1 MKISKTYLVLFLSCV
16 ITTSLTACGGA
27 DSKNPDPDS
36 VVVVDGFES
45 LRSKAQQQ
53 LADSLAPAVSIA
65 IYKDGEIVFAEA
77 FGTKKGGG
85 SGAVDSNSLFQLG
98 STTKMF
104 TALASLQLVENNYFA
119 LDSRLLDLLPEIEIS
134 QEKTEGWQEINIQH
148 LLTHQGGFEDF
159 VDWENDSIDL
169 LSFALS
175 NYPSEHDQM
184 NPAGRFANYSNPNYS
199 YLGAVI
205 QQQSSMPYEDVLKQ
219 NVFFPLGM
227 SRTTMKK
234 EEVFNDG
241 NYALGYGGI
250 LKNGGFVIGS
260 ADSLD
265 NIYQGIFGKPA
276 GSYTWST
283 PTEVLKMAD
292 FLINGNNDILSDEL
306 RQEMTLAQVDLK
318 FDIPLDYGY
327 GLILSDGIDDDSNWY
342 PVKNWSHSG
351 NTETYSSEF
360 LVLPEENIAVSIL
373 SSGRDTDFYET
384 MKAALDSVM
393 TLPAAIEVPVRP
405 VETEL
410 FNNHVGRYEDDED
423 IVDITLENNQVRIDI
438 SSLNDN
444 NIAYNPVLEPI
455 GGSVFLFTEGSN
467 EHYLTF
473 FPEFDGGSSTYIRE
487 REFVLIRNDFA
498 QNVELQK
505 TSKIIKPQ
513 RERSLIPNELKRHLE
528 KSN

>member
-1 MKISKTYLVLFLSCV
+1 MKINNAYLTLFLSCV
-16 ITTSLTACGGA
+16 ITISLTACGGS
-27 DSKNPDPDS
+27 DSSNPDP
-36 VVVVDGFES
+36 VVDDGFES

-77 FGTKKGGG
+77 FGTKQDGG
-85 SGAVDSNSLFQLG
+85 SGSVDSNSLFQLG

-119 LDSRLLDLLPEIEIS
+119 LDSRLLELLPEIEIS
-134 QEKTEGWQEINIQH
+134 QDKTEGWQEINIQH
-148 LLTHQGGFEDF
+148 LLTHQGGLEDF

-175 NYPSEHDQM
+175 NYPNEFDQM
-184 NPAGRFANYSNPNYS
+184 NPAGLFWNYSNPNWS

-205 QQQSSMPYEDVLKQ
+205 QQQSAMPYDDAMKQ
-219 NVFFPLGM
+219 NVFSPLGM

-234 EEVFNDG
+234 AEVFNDG
-241 NYALGYGGI
+241 NYALGSGVI
-250 LKNGGFVIGS
+250 LSNGNSIDGS

-265 NIYQGIFGKPA
+265 NIHQSLFSMPA

-283 PTEVLKMAD
+283 PSEMLKMAD

-306 RQEMTLAQVDLK
+306 QQEMTLAQVDLK
-318 FDIPLDYGY
+318 IDVPLDYGY
-327 GLILSDGIDDDSNWY
+327 GLWLSDGFENDTNWY
-342 PVKNWSHSG
+342 PVKRWSHGG
-351 NTETYSSEF
+351 NSLAYSSMF
-360 LVLPEENIAVSIL
+360 WVLSEENIAVSIL
-373 SSGRDTDFYET
+373 SSGRNTDFSET
-384 MKAALDSVM
+384 MMAALRSVM
-393 TLPAAIEVPVRP
+393 TLPVTTAIPTRP

-438 SSLNDN
+438 SSLNDEGRN
-444 NIAYNPVLEPI
+444 YNPVLQPL
-455 GGSVFLFTEGSN
+455 GGSVFRLTIGID
-467 EHYLTF
+467 EHALTF

-487 REFVLIRNDFA
+487 REFVLIRNDNA
-498 QNVELQK
+498 QKAELQK
-505 TSKIIKPQ
+505 TSKIRQ
-513 RERSLIPNELKRHLE
+513 SQLEWSLIPNELKKHLE

>member
-1 MKISKTYLVLFLSCV
+1 M
-16 ITTSLTACGGA
+16 ITICLTACGGSSSSQPLVQPVVLEEA
-27 DSKNPDPDS
+27 VVEDS
-36 VVVVDGFES
+36 FES
-45 LRSKAQQQ
+45 LRSTAKQQ
-53 LADSLAPAVSIA
+53 LAASIAPAMSIA

-77 FGTKKGGG
+77 FGTKQADGLE
-85 SGAVDSNSLFQLG
+85 AADSNSLFQLG

-104 TALASLQLVENNYFA
+104 TALASLQLVEDNNLA
-119 LDSRLLDLLPEIEIS
+119 LDSRLLEILPEMEIS
-134 QEKTEGWQEINIQH
+134 QDKAEGWQEINIRH

-159 VDWENDSIDL
+159 VDWENDGIDL

-175 NYPSEHDQM
+175 NYPSEFDQM
-184 NPAGRFANYSNPNYS
+184 NPAGLFSNYSNPNYS

-205 QQQSSMPYEDVLKQ
+205 QQISLMPYEDVMKQ

-234 EEVFNDG
+234 EDVFNDG
-241 NYALGYGGI
+241 NYALGSGGI
-250 LKNGGFVIGS
+250 LRNGGFVIGN

-265 NIYQGIFGKPA
+265 NIYQGLFGKPA

-283 PTEVLKMAD
+283 PSEVLKMAE
-292 FLINGNNDILSDEL
+292 FLINGNNEILSDEL

-318 FDIPLDYGY
+318 LEIPIDYGY
-327 GLILSDGIDDDSNWY
+327 GLILSDGIDADNWY

-384 MKAALDSVM
+384 LKAALDSVM
-393 TLPAAIEVPVRP
+393 TLPAATAAPIRP

-410 FNNHVGRYEDDED
+410 FNNHVGRYVDVEDV
-423 IVDITLENNQVRIDI
+423 VDITLENNQVRIDI
-438 SSLNDN
+438 SSLNDGG
-444 NIAYNPVLEPI
+444 IDYNPLLEPV
-455 GGSVFLFTEGSN
+455 GGSVFRFTEGTN

-473 FPEFDGGSSTYIRE
+473 IPEVEGESSIYIRQ
-487 REFVLIRNDFA
+487 REFVLIRNDYA
-498 QNVELQK
+498 LQ
-505 TSKIIKPQ
+505 TETQSSSKIIALQKK
-513 RERSLIPNELKRHLE
+513 SALIPNELKR
-528 KSN
+528 